1 MEFALGDIVGHGLN
15 QMAHQAFP
23 ESGFAFF
30 KVAFFRSHQDQVLG
44 LKLIRG
50 RLRAVAPAHGIER
63 EHLDSIGLAKQIPAD
78 PLRLKCVS
86 ACALGEGA
94 PPWIPSA
101 AGPARPP
108 LPQPFQF
115 LMPLEKSRTIPA
127 AAASSYQAFGTT
139 AQRWENGFFV
149 TFQWIQWRPVFPW
162 ITCAT

>member
-78 PLRLKCVS
+78 PLRLRC
-86 ACALGEGA
+86 
-94 PPWIPSA
+94 
-101 AGPARPP
+101 R
-108 LPQPFQF
+108 
-115 LMPLEKSRTIPA
+115 
-127 AAASSYQAFGTT
+127 
-139 AQRWENGFFV
+139 
-149 TFQWIQWRPVFPW
+149 
-162 ITCAT
+162 